1 MSNDRK
7 IHIFKIYTMYI
18 IQATKKSHNIKS
30 KRHSTSNPK
39 ETPTKPSGSTIKTIN
54 KIILT
59 LKITDEVGLI
69 HLIIAPYLCGYSR
82 V

>member
-1 MSNDRK
+1 
-7 IHIFKIYTMYI
+7 MYI